1 MIFFQFID
9 LRLYSNGH
17 KVDITHIVAHIFEVV
32 GKVNEFKAVST
43 TICIDIT
50 SQKKAN

>member
-1 MIFFQFID
+1 MFQFID
-9 LRLYSNGH
+9 LRLYGH

-32 GKVNEFKAVST
+32 GKVNELKAVST